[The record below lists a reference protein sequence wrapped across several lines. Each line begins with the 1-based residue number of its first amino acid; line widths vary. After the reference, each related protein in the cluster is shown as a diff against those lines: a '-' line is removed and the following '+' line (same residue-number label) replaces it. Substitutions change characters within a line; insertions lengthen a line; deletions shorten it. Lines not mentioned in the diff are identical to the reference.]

1 MLTQALKQEIQN
13 AYRRFLDSKQLR
25 ARYGQKL
32 MIAEIANTLGA
43 IELDAEG
50 HRSNRSGLCAIEAGT
65 GTGKTV
71 AYMLAV
77 LPIARA
83 LDKTVVVSTATIA
96 LQEQILQRDLPDI
109 LRHSGLGFRFA
120 LAKGRGRYL
129 CLSKLDQQLH
139 DNSMQQALFAMD
151 AAEGSPR
158 PEEQAVKLYESM
170 AKALLTSA
178 WDGDRD
184 SWPEALDDPLWQPL
198 TAERNQCAG
207 RRCQHVSQ
215 CGFIKSRDY
224 LGSVDCIVANHDLV
238 MADLALGGGAILPP
252 PQDTIYIFDEA
263 HHLPDIALRH
273 FTGQLRL
280 NGSLHWLDQS
290 LRAVQEMDKQ
300 YPAYIELLDRLAPVP
315 GLLLEIR
322 RFYAE
327 LKPLV
332 ETLVQDLPVDHSD
345 PHRLPHYRFPHGQ
358 LPDHLV
364 TLASTLVKRYQ
375 PLLDALGEAHELL
388 GKALDNNQTG
398 LSLSVIEQLFASVGM
413 MLGSAEKQ
421 YGLWQAYSKAF
432 DDIPDSRWIQLVD
445 SNGLID
451 YELAASPLL
460 AAGTLRQSLWSQCFA
475 AVLTSAT
482 LTALGQ
488 FQRLR
493 MQSGLPDYARTA
505 VVPSP
510 FDYASKVQF
519 VVPAL
524 KAEPNDQQHSEEVL
538 ERLAGLVEGHA
549 GVLVLFA
556 SRRQLEDVYDRLP
569 ADLRERVLCQNQMS
583 KQALLQ
589 EHRQRIDGGGQ
600 SILFGLASLAEGVD
614 LPGDYCTHVIIVK
627 LPFAAPGDPVSQALD
642 EWLRAQGKNAFVEI
656 SLPEASQKLIQ
667 ACGRLIRT
675 ETDSGQITLLDKR
688 ILTKRYGRQLL
699 DTLPPFRQVLEQ
711 QG

>member
-322 RFYAE
+322 RFYVE